1 MFAQKAASHWVIPV
15 EFLFVVLSIAR
26 FLILGQSLHMTCLC
40 CCLLVGIYFVVPP
53 FLILYSSSKDLMIDF
68 THIFML
74 INNLICLESNAICM
88 FFLQTVNG
96 RSKHMHCYYYYQRVL
111 LCMIYDCVDLFFDFF
126 TTISLKVIR
135 ERCLSCD
142 MYCPRKLI
150 QLQSLSYSTYR
161 IHLFFLFVSCEVDN
175 NIYS

>member
-1 MFAQKAASHWVIPV
+1 
-15 EFLFVVLSIAR
+15 
-26 FLILGQSLHMTCLC
+26 MTCLC

-68 THIFML
+68 TYIFML

-150 QLQSLSYSTYR
+150 QLQSLFSSTYR